1 MSPNRTTAA
10 LFTAAATIATA
21 ETTLSALYLPYRIV
35 PLVAGTC
42 AGLLSISAAREWTA
56 LRRNAM
62 TAPHPGET
70 R

>member
-21 ETTLSALYLPYRIV
+21 ETTVTALCMPYRAV
-35 PLVAGTC
+35 PVI
-42 AGLLSISAAREWTA
+42 AGLLAGVLSILAASEWTA
-56 LRRNAM
+56 LRRG
-62 TAPHPGET
+62 TT